1 MLNENRAAAIGRC
14 PCPCLQPQ
22 PAMSSAA
29 TSNDPTGRPDLERK
43 IRDLATSLDA
53 QKAVDPFI
61 HIFPAYGSIAD
72 AFIILTA
79 TSRRHAQGLA
89 EGILRVCREK
99 GHEFLRM
106 EGFDA
111 AQWILVDCNDVI
123 IHIFQDETRALYRL
137 EDLCQYAPP
146 KETLE

>member
-1 MLNENRAAAIGRC
+1 MKTGQRRDAVALVPI
-14 PCPCLQPQ
+14 LQQ
-22 PAMSSAA
+22 NPAMSNSDVSIEL
-29 TSNDPTGRPDLERK
+29 SNRPDLARK
-43 IRDLATSLDA
+43 TSDLAAFLDA

-61 HIFPAYGSIAD
+61 HIFPDSASITD
-72 AFIILTA
+72 AFIIATA

-89 EGILRVCREK
+89 EGILRVCKEK

-123 IHIFQDETRALYRL
+123 IHIFQDDIRALYRL
-137 EDLCQYAPP
+137 EDLCLHAPR
-146 KETLE
+146 KEALE